1 MNEWWDR
8 WWQMA
13 ALPRYGMLAALLSG
27 LLLISWVFWLRPQQ
41 QALIAEQQKL
51 LQLNRTLEQR
61 RQQWHENPDNAQ
73 LQAQLQSMQTA
84 RSAPGASARAVE
96 AMLAAQRHQLEEWQP
111 DSPSRTL
118 TLHLQWPAFQLLFAE
133 LADASL
139 AFPVHFQLLA
149 QPQHLV
155 AQLWLEPDDAP

>member
-13 ALPRYGMLAALLSG
+13 SLPRYGMLAALSAG

-61 RQQWHENPDNAQ
+61 RQQWRQNPDNAQ
-73 LQAQLQSMQTA
+73 LQAQLRSMQTA
-84 RSAPGASARAVE
+84 RSASGASGRAVE
-96 AMLAAQRHQLEEWQP
+96 TILAARRHQLEEWQP

-118 TLHLQWPAFQLLFAE
+118 TLRLQWPAFQSLFAE
-133 LADASL
+133 LADAFL
-139 AFPVHFQLLA
+139 APPVHFQLLA
-149 QPQHLV
+149 QPHHLV
-155 AQLWLEPDDAP
+155 AQLWLEPEDAP

>member
-1 MNEWWDR
+1 MSEWWER

-13 ALPRYGMLAALLSG
+13 AIARYGLLAALLSG
-27 LLLISWVFWLRPQQ
+27 LLLLSWILWLRPQQ
-41 QALIAEQQKL
+41 QALIAEQQTL
-51 LQLNRTLEQR
+51 LQLTRTLQL
-61 RQQWHENPDNAQ
+61 RQHQWRQNPDNAQ

-96 AMLAAQRHQLEEWQP
+96 AMLAAHRHQLEEWQP

-118 TLHLQWPAFQLLFAE
+118 TLHLQWPAFQSLFAE

-149 QPQHLV
+149 QPQYLV